1 MTFVGETILLKATE
15 RFNTIS
21 HIPTYMD
28 SFINLL
34 LNIISVII
42 KDVEVVNIHNLI
54 SAQDPSSRYPKKHQA
69 KIDPVTS

>member
-1 MTFVGETILLKATE
+1 MTE
-15 RFNTIS
+15 RLYFTHTNAKETLS
-21 HIPTYMD
+21 TYID
-28 SFINLL
+28 SFISLL

-42 KDVEVVNIHNLI
+42 KDVEVVNNNLI